1 VNVQNHFEK
10 KPIDSRLLT
19 MQSNKQQKN
28 INKGRE
34 SKEKYIMDM
43 KKNWNNNNRKGE

>member
-1 VNVQNHFEK
+1 MNVQNRFEK
-10 KPIDSRLLT
+10 KPIDNKLLI

-34 SKEKYIMDM
+34 SKEKNTMDM
-43 KKNWNNNNRKGE
+43 KKMEQQ